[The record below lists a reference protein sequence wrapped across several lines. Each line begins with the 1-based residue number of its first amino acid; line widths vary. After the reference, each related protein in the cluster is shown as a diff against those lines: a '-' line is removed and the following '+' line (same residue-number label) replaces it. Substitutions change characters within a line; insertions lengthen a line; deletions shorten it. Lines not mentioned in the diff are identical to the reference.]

1 LFSCIDFLARII
13 PSQKKFVITHR
24 KTFLKGLIQMQLIKQ
39 VEIAYFRS
47 IYKDNLNNCSGTN
60 IIFGRNDAGKSN
72 VLRALNLFFRN
83 ETNPNQAFRFERDFS
98 HARRSEAT
106 PDTDIRKFVYVKIW
120 FTTPANWRAS
130 LGNSFWVKKQW
141 SITNQD
147 EPKFYSSISQAN
159 LQQYLTR
166 FLNKV
171 QFHYIPAIKDRKIF
185 EGLQAEIYKVI
196 SEHAEFSGSLT
207 NFTEALRNRTEQLTQ
222 GLLNSL
228 GINSSVSTPRDLTDL
243 FKSLD
248 FEVTSEEGDSY
259 SLTLQ
264 RGDGI
269 QVRHIPLIL
278 SFLSDHSSKEY
289 HIWGFEEPENSL
301 ELASAIEEAKTFLEL
316 GKSNNK
322 QIFLTSHSPAFFSL
336 KDEGV
341 SKYFVSKTLEHAGRL
356 NSVVKELLNDSTQ
369 HPSELM
375 GETPHLPVIS
385 GYLIQAHAEIEKT
398 KAQTTAL
405 EQELLQRDTSI
416 VFVEGETDAVVFT
429 KAWELFVG
437 GEMPFVFESGEGT
450 TKMEALAKNGK
461 VISTLAP
468 GRAIFALVDN
478 DKEGRELYKNSRLGN
493 GGIWKQDN
501 SNKVYWCRLPFID
514 EMQQLMTRCRVEKAF
529 WPGCLENIFTAEL
542 KHRAAEAGAL
552 KLTKKPHSEFLNENF
567 EKISKY
573 AFEQDDFLHYHI
585 LCLEPD
591 SKITFANWVIQEADQ
606 NPDVLEPLRQT
617 ITGLRD
623 ILSEVALVPV
633 QIE

>member
-1 LFSCIDFLARII
+1 M
-13 PSQKKFVITHR
+13 K
-24 KTFLKGLIQMQLIKQ
+24 LIKQ

-47 IYKDNLNNCSGTN
+47 IYKDDLNNCSGTN
-60 IIFGRNDAGKSN
+60 VIFGRNDAGKSN

-106 PDTDIRKFVYVKIW
+106 PDNDIRKFVYVKIW
-120 FTTPANWRAS
+120 FATPANWKAS
-130 LGNSFWVKKQW
+130 LGSSFWVKKQW
-141 SITNQD
+141 SITNQE
-147 EPKFYSSISQAN
+147 EPKFYSSITQPN

-166 FLNKV
+166 FLNKI

-196 SEHAEFSGSLT
+196 SEHAEFSGSLI

-222 GLLNSL
+222 GLLTSL

-248 FEVTSEEGDSY
+248 FEVTSDEGDSY

-269 QVRHIPLIL
+269 QVRHIPQIL
-278 SFLSDHSSKEY
+278 SFLSDNSSKEY

-301 ELASAIEEAKTFLEL
+301 ELASAIEEANTFLEL

-336 KDEGV
+336 KNEGI
-341 SKYFVSKTLEHAGRL
+341 SKYFVSKTHEHMGRL
-356 NSVVKELLNDSTQ
+356 NSVVKELSNDSTQ
-369 HPSELM
+369 LPSELM

-385 GYLIQAHAEIEKT
+385 SYLQQAHSEIEKSN
-398 KAQTTAL
+398 QLRTAL
-405 EQELLQRDTSI
+405 EQELVRRNTSI
-416 VFVEGETDAVVFT
+416 VFVEGVTDAAVFE
-429 KAWELFVG
+429 KAWQLFVG
-437 GEMPFVFESGEGT
+437 GEMPFVFEAGGGT
-450 TKMEALAKNGK
+450 TKMQALASNGK

-468 GRAIFALVDN
+468 GRAVFALVDN
-478 DKEGRELYKNSRLGN
+478 DKEGRDLYKVGKLGD

-514 EMQQLMTRCRVEKAF
+514 ELRQLMTTCKVEKAF
-529 WPGCLENIFTAEL
+529 WPGCLENIFTAEV
-542 KHRAAEAGAL
+542 KSRAAGAGVL
-552 KLTKKPHSEFLNENF
+552 ITEKKPHNEFLTDSF
-567 EKISKY
+567 VKISDY
-573 AFEQDDFLHYHI
+573 ISEREDNLHYHV
-585 LCLEPD
+585 LCLTPESKNTFSEWIVQQADHEP
-591 SKITFANWVIQEADQ
+591 NL
-606 NPDVLEPLRQT
+606 LEPLRGT

-623 ILSEVALVPV
+623 ILNEISQAVV
-633 QIE
+633 

>member
-1 LFSCIDFLARII
+1 M
-13 PSQKKFVITHR
+13 K
-24 KTFLKGLIQMQLIKQ
+24 LIKQ

-47 IYKDNLNNCSGTN
+47 IYKDSLNNCSGTN

-106 PDTDIRKFVYVKIW
+106 PDNDIRKFVYVKIW

-130 LGNSFWVKKQW
+130 LGDSFWVKKQW
-141 SITNQD
+141 SITNQE
-147 EPKFYSSISQAN
+147 EPKFYSSISEAK

-166 FLNKV
+166 FLNKI

-196 SEHAEFSGSLT
+196 SEHAEFSESLT

-222 GLLNSL
+222 GLLASL
-228 GINSSVSTPRDLTDL
+228 KINSSVSTPRDLTDL

-269 QVRHIPLIL
+269 QVRHIPQIL

-289 HIWGFEEPENSL
+289 HVWGFEEPENSL

-341 SKYFVSKTLEHAGRL
+341 SKYFVSKTLEHVGRL
-356 NSVVKELLNDSTQ
+356 NSVVKELSSDSRQ
-369 HPSELM
+369 LPSELM

-385 GYLIQAHAEIEKT
+385 SYLQQAHAEIEKS
-398 KAQTTAL
+398 KAERIAL
-405 EQELLQRDTSI
+405 EQKLVQRDTSI
-416 VFVEGETDAVVFT
+416 VFVEGATDATVFT

-437 GEMPFVFESGEGT
+437 GDMPFIFESGGGT

-461 VISTLAP
+461 VISALAP
-468 GRAIFALVDN
+468 GRAVFALVDN
-478 DKEGRELYKNSRLGN
+478 DKEGRELYKNSKLGN

-501 SNKVYWCRLPFID
+501 SNKVYWCRLPFNY
-514 EMQQLMTRCRVEKAF
+514 ELQQLMVKCKVEKAS

-542 KHRAAEAGAL
+542 KHRAAEAGFL
-552 KLTKKPHSEFLNENF
+552 TLTKNPHSEFL
-567 EKISKY
+567 S
-573 AFEQDDFLHYHI
+573 DDFGKITEYIHEREDHLHYHI

-591 SKITFANWVIQEADQ
+591 SKNTFADWVVQQTDQ
-606 NPDVLEPLRQT
+606 TPELLEPLRET

-623 ILSEVALVPV
+623 ILRSITIVPNQVEEVVQAEHPANHAL
-633 QIE
+633 